1 MLQPRPRG
9 LTRARRA
16 ARKAELVRSLGA
28 HRVIDHNVEDVAG
41 VLAAEYPNGVD
52 VVYEGVGGRM
62 LVTAMNALAER
73 GRLLIIGYI
82 SGYPVRLCIQ
92 FCKSVPHASP

>member
-1 MLQPRPRG
+1 
-9 LTRARRA
+9 
-16 ARKAELVRSLGA
+16 LGA
-28 HRVIDHNVEDVAG
+28 HRVIDHTAEDVAA
-41 VLAAEYPNGVD
+41 VLAAEYPAGMD

-82 SGYPVRLCIQ
+82 SGYPVRACAEQTACAAWL
-92 FCKSVPHASP
+92 